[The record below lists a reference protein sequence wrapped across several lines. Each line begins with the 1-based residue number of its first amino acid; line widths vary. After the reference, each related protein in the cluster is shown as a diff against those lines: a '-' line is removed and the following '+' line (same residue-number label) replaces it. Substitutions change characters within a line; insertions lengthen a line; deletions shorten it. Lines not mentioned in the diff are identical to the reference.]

1 MENCANRSRQMKNWP
16 NSAKKMRMCKR
27 EREVKERNKWKK
39 PHFFWLVCFSSSGAR
54 DPFSPSLSFT
64 LWSVKLKLQRAKRKP
79 QMEEMDEKKE
89 LLAKYKKKSD
99 GEKQERGKVGKRK
112 LT

>member
-1 MENCANRSRQMKNWP
+1 MRRRCEG
-16 NSAKKMRMCKR
+16 AKER

-54 DPFSPSLSFT
+54 GPFSPSLSFT

-79 QMEEMDEKKE
+79 QMEEKE

-99 GEKQERGKVGKRK
+99 EEKQERGKVGKRK

>member
-16 NSAKKMRMCKR
+16 NCAKKMRMCKR
-27 EREVKERNKWKK
+27 ERDRKK
-39 PHFFWLVCFSSSGAR
+39 PHFFWLVCVSSSGAR
-54 DPFSPSLSFT
+54 GPFSPSLSFT

-79 QMEEMDEKKE
+79 QMEEKDEKE

-99 GEKQERGKVGKRK
+99 EEKQERGKVCKRK